1 MRRWITIFLIA
12 FLPPAAVM
20 LYFATRGPGA
30 APAGSDAPL
39 VGRATGDLPPK
50 GQSLAEAAQIYVY
63 EGDRELARIS
73 GRTAVFEGRERA
85 VFQNP
90 EITAWPEKGQ
100 LKRQPTQVAIRA
112 DRAEVDREKRTARL
126 SGRVRVDS
134 PEGDRLTAET
144 MILDFNDKTVKSDG
158 LVEIVSR
165 ESRFRGTGFHGS
177 IALRSFRFDRDVEG
191 TLLETRG
198 DLSPAGASKPGEVP
212 EDVTFRA
219 GGPVTAEPL
228 EDRDGARRT
237 RLVMDGGVD
246 LTRVDPATKSPTR
259 VVSRT
264 LTLDFRREV
273 PAPPPDAAHAPSAP
287 QPRLFLERL
296 AASGDVTITDPRGEI
311 KADELV
317 SDNRT
322 DGSSVTTVKGP
333 AKRVVFRE
341 RPPVEF
347 GSLGRVESTGKGP
360 VEVTCMDD
368 LRIVRGPNLP
378 TGEPGIATV
387 GLSRWVQV
395 RDGGRQLDADALVM
409 QLRPRRGR
417 DGGGFGYAPRCLE
430 ATGNVLVVEPGR
442 SARADRLYWDAVS
455 DRLWMWGAPAA
466 EVADAKTRLRARRIV
481 FDNRLGLVTLTDS
494 VDLEGEGG
502 GGVAPAGI
510 FNLSPRGG
518 PDGTHWRLRCR
529 RLEAT
534 MKDQDIS
541 GLHAAGDV
549 EIRTEDTVTTS
560 ETLSYDHD
568 IARLTGH
575 PVRIESGRDFVEAR
589 AVTMDAK
596 RKTALLTGVKRMTM
610 HVKGGMQG
618 LVGLTPAQPEAAS
631 AETPVT
637 LTCRGPVWVDQTRG
651 AFVARDGVVVTTKSL
666 FLTTSSGWSH
676 FTTSTPSSLRISCTY
691 RSTCSALIP

>member
-1 MRRWITIFLIA
+1 M
-12 FLPPAAVM
+12 
-20 LYFATRGPGA
+20 
-30 APAGSDAPL
+30 
-39 VGRATGDLPPK
+39 
-50 GQSLAEAAQIYVY
+50 
-63 EGDRELARIS
+63 
-73 GRTAVFEGRERA
+73 
-85 VFQNP
+85 
-90 EITAWPEKGQ
+90 
-100 LKRQPTQVAIRA
+100 
-112 DRAEVDREKRTARL
+112 
-126 SGRVRVDS
+126 
-134 PEGDRLTAET
+134 
-144 MILDFNDKTVKSDG
+144 
-158 LVEIVSR
+158 
-165 ESRFRGTGFHGS
+165 
-177 IALRSFRFDRDVEG
+177 
-191 TLLETRG
+191 
-198 DLSPAGASKPGEVP
+198 
-212 EDVTFRA
+212 
-219 GGPVTAEPL
+219 
-228 EDRDGARRT
+228 
-237 RLVMDGGVD
+237 
-246 LTRVDPATKSPTR
+246 
-259 VVSRT
+259 
-264 LTLDFRREV
+264 
-273 PAPPPDAAHAPSAP
+273 
-287 QPRLFLERL
+287 
-296 AASGDVTITDPRGEI
+296 
-311 KADELV
+311 
-317 SDNRT
+317 
-322 DGSSVTTVKGP
+322 
-333 AKRVVFRE
+333 
-341 RPPVEF
+341 
-347 GSLGRVESTGKGP
+347 
-360 VEVTCMDD
+360 
-368 LRIVRGPNLP
+368 
-378 TGEPGIATV
+378 
-387 GLSRWVQV
+387 
-395 RDGGRQLDADALVM
+395 
-409 QLRPRRGR
+409 
-417 DGGGFGYAPRCLE
+417 
-430 ATGNVLVVEPGR
+430 VVEPGR

-651 AFVARDGVVVTTKSL
+651 AFVARDGVVVTTPQEGPADNPGDSRLETDRL
-666 FLTTSSGWSH
+666 FLSFNPETRELTEARATGRVWLRTPTTAAAGDRLVYDVPTATASFSG
-676 FTTSTPSSLRISCTY
+676 LGK
-691 RSTCSALIP
+691 ALISREGSVMRVDEILVSDGGKTIRFLARHSKGSISFPDRGRPGERPDDWMKNPLRDLTPKKDKK